1 MSGNYAGKHVGKQ
14 PGTGAALRRP
24 LASAPMTERDEQ
36 GRPEPPMAADET
48 TTLLAFLD
56 FHRATFAWK
65 CAGLDSAGLQATVGV
80 STMTLGGM
88 LKHLALVEDSWFS
101 RRLHD
106 QERQPPWNAV
116 DWHTDED
123 WDWRTAADDSPDELR
138 GLWEKAVTRSRT
150 LVDE

>member
-88 LKHLALVEDSWFS
+88 LKHLAYVEDDWFS
-101 RRLHD
+101 HD
-106 QERQPPWNAV
+106 LFGNPKPAPWSGV
-116 DWHTDED
+116 DWKADRD
-123 WDWRTAADDSPDELR
+123 WEWHSAADDSAEQLLT
-138 GLWEKAVTRSRT
+138 LWQDTV
-150 LVDE
+150 